1 MSSQSTRLIASS
13 DKYWLQQIANNTAVD
28 SDSNIQKLTPVINQ
42 DSLQAVGV
50 YGSNTSN
57 KWQSLSID
65 ANGKL
70 ETTAVVSASGSGL
83 ATEAKQDTGNTSL
96 ATIAGDTTSLDTK
109 VVACNTGAVVVSSTA
124 LATGASTSAL
134 QTTGNTSLA
143 SIDNKVILPSVLSNG
158 NLKVSIQEG
167 ATPAITG
174 FSTSALQTTGN
185 TSLATIATET
195 TSMNSKIT
203 TCDTGAVVVSSSVL
217 PTNASTS
224 ALQTTGNTSLASI
237 DNKVILPSV
246 LSNGNLKVSIQEGAT
261 PAITGFSTSANQD
274 TMITDLGIIKGDTTS
289 IDGKIT
295 ACNTGDVVVSSSAL
309 PTNASTSAKQDTMI
323 TDLGII
329 KGDTTSIDGK
339 ITACNTGAVVVSS
352 SVLPTNAST
361 SALQSTGNTS
371 LASIDNKVI
380 LPSALSNG
388 NLKVSIQEGATPAIT
403 GFATSAL
410 QTTGNTSLATLNAKV
425 SKGEDTSIASGAG
438 GLQQVLCYGMDNQN
452 NLEPVNIDP
461 SGHLKITINDVDETN
476 TGLKVA
482 GETVGGSQVNLR
494 TETNGSLNVA
504 LTSGQITGFSTSALQ
519 APANASL
526 TSIDSTLT
534 DGIQIKG
541 KFGASSVDLQANS
554 NSQLF
559 VDVVGSS
566 GNGGDDLYTNAT
578 ISSANTASSDI
589 SILEDRVISIMGST
603 TTSTA
608 KIGIAFV
615 DHNSNYWASPE
626 YADLYYDGT
635 KYTFCLTVSN
645 VLTDNVKVYFQT
657 PANNVNVSYF
667 TY

>member
-174 FSTSALQTTGN
+174 FSTSAN
-185 TSLATIATET
+185 
-195 TSMNSKIT
+195 
-203 TCDTGAVVVSSSVL
+203 
-217 PTNASTS
+217 
-224 ALQTTGNTSLASI
+224 
-237 DNKVILPSV
+237 
-246 LSNGNLKVSIQEGAT
+246 
-261 PAITGFSTSANQD
+261 
-274 TMITDLGIIKGDTTS
+274 
-289 IDGKIT
+289 
-295 ACNTGDVVVSSSAL
+295 
-309 PTNASTSAKQDTMI
+309 QDTMI

-410 QTTGNTSLATLNAKV
+410 QTTGNTSLATLNSKV

-519 APANASL
+519 TTANASL
-526 TSIDSTLT
+526 GNIDTTLT

>member
-203 TCDTGAVVVSSSVL
+203 TCDTGA
-217 PTNASTS
+217 
-224 ALQTTGNTSLASI
+224 
-237 DNKVILPSV
+237 
-246 LSNGNLKVSIQEGAT
+246 
-261 PAITGFSTSANQD
+261 
-274 TMITDLGIIKGDTTS
+274 
-289 IDGKIT
+289 
-295 ACNTGDVVVSSSAL
+295 VVVSSSAL